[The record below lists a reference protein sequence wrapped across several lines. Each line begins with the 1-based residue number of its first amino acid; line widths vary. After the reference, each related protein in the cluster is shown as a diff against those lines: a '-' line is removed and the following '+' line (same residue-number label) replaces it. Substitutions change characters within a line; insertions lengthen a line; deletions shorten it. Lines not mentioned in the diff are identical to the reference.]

1 MAPRIT
7 TIYVFCPDVVVLYAS
22 FFSGSCLSVIH
33 CIFYSHS
40 FLVYVLYRVPN
51 SVPTVLHA
59 SSILGPNSRFG
70 IRIRSIVFPCT
81 FSILL
86 TSVSTYNLNCAH
98 VPSFSFTFSTS
109 EGAAGSQLKK
119 ATVENL
125 LKFSKNII
133 SKCVFYWLKHGAASS
148 RVFRRV
154 LLAAKRPRIEA
165 LKLQMCV
172 MVIRAL
178 FAVILMTDLI
188 PVFKRPTETQ
198 HTVNGDEH
206 FVIF

>member
-1 MAPRIT
+1 M
-7 TIYVFCPDVVVLYAS
+7 FLSWCDVVVLYAS

-125 LKFSKNII
+125 LKFSKNVI

-198 HTVNGDEH
+198 HRLDRGKYFKEVVN
-206 FVIF
+206 

>member
-1 MAPRIT
+1 M
-7 TIYVFCPDVVVLYAS
+7 FLSWCDVVVLYAS

-98 VPSFSFTFSTS
+98 VPSVSFTFSTS

-125 LKFSKNII
+125 LKFSKNVI

>member
-1 MAPRIT
+1 MAPHIT

-98 VPSFSFTFSTS
+98 VPSFSTS
-109 EGAAGSQLKK
+109 EGAAGIQIKKGDCWKSFEILQKCNFKMCFLLIETRCCVQPCVSSCSSGSKK
-119 ATVENL
+119 AQNWGFEITNVRYGHQGSFCRHFNDGSNSCFQTTNWNAAHGEWRRT
-125 LKFSKNII
+125 FRNI
-133 SKCVFYWLKHGAASS
+133 L
-148 RVFRRV
+148 
-154 LLAAKRPRIEA
+154 
-165 LKLQMCV
+165 
-172 MVIRAL
+172 
-178 FAVILMTDLI
+178 
-188 PVFKRPTETQ
+188 
-198 HTVNGDEH
+198 N
-206 FVIF
+206 

>member
-1 MAPRIT
+1 MWWYCMP
-7 TIYVFCPDVVVLYAS
+7 V
-22 FFSGSCLSVIH
+22 
-33 CIFYSHS
+33 S
-40 FLVYVLYRVPN
+40 FLVHV
-51 SVPTVLHA
+51 SVWYIVFSIHILFWFMFCIASPTVSPQCCMLRRFWAPTPDLA
-59 SSILGPNSRFG
+59 SESDQLYSHVHSQSCWRVYPPTI
-70 IRIRSIVFPCT
+70 SIVLMC
-81 FSILL
+81 LL
-86 TSVSTYNLNCAH
+86 SHLHSQHQKEPLVSN
-98 VPSFSFTFSTS
+98 
-109 EGAAGSQLKK
+109 AGIQLKK

-125 LKFSKNII
+125 LKFSKNVI

-172 MVIRAL
+172 MVISPL

>member
-1 MAPRIT
+1 M
-7 TIYVFCPDVVVLYAS
+7 FCPDVVVLYAS

>member
-1 MAPRIT
+1 M
-7 TIYVFCPDVVVLYAS
+7 VLYAS

-98 VPSFSFTFSTS
+98 VPSVSFTFSTS

-125 LKFSKNII
+125 LKFSKNVI
-133 SKCVFYWLKHGAASS
+133 SKCVFYWLKHGAASKPCVS
-148 RVFRRV
+148 SCSSASKKAQNWGFEITNVRYGHQGSFCRHFNDGSNSCFQTTNWNAAHGEWRRTFRN
-154 LLAAKRPRIEA
+154 
-165 LKLQMCV
+165 
-172 MVIRAL
+172 
-178 FAVILMTDLI
+178 IL
-188 PVFKRPTETQ
+188 
-198 HTVNGDEH
+198 N
-206 FVIF
+206 